1 MGHML
6 LFNAVLMVLC
16 TLYYCG
22 DGRPNIETKGVDQA
36 IHNNGTFQ
44 YKVSGVRT
52 S

>member
-16 TLYYCG
+16 TLYYNPF
-22 DGRPNIETKGVDQA
+22 RYPIVDQA
-36 IHNNGTFQ
+36 IHDDGTFQ
-44 YKVSGVRT
+44 YNVSGIKT